1 MVIPC
6 LEAARVQDG
15 VIIQKIGSTYV
26 YVFPTE
32 TGRIKGSDNP
42 AGVITIGTNIAVAYA
57 LKIMHSGS
65 ARFIGFYGPNLQEP
79 KLKVVKAEEN
89 FGFLVK
95 DKTQPVLDVQI
106 NPTFMAETK
115 KQMQDKIAR
124 QGNLNVT
131 LKREKDGYKV
141 LKVVL
146 D

>member
-1 MVIPC
+1 MAPSC
-6 LEAARVQDG
+6 LDAARVQDG

-32 TGRIKGSDNP
+32 NGRIKGSDNP
-42 AGVITIGTNIAVAYA
+42 AGVITVGNNIAVAYA
-57 LKIMHSGS
+57 LKIMRFGS
-65 ARFIGFYGPNLQEP
+65 ARFIGFYGPNLHEP
-79 KLKVVKAEEN
+79 KLRVVNAKEN

-106 NPTFMAETK
+106 NPSFMAETK
-115 KQMQDKIAR
+115 KKTQEKIAR
-124 QGNLNVT
+124 AGNLNVT
-131 LKREKDGYKV
+131 LKREKYGFKV